1 MLRRYHQLDCAERFR
16 QNPKLTAS
24 EHIVVVLKISSSTP
38 LNVTFVELDVS
49 HTPSVPG
56 PEALSDT
63 SVTTRA
69 SGEEVS
75 LMVSPITSPTLT
87 VTTQAS
93 EEEVPPITSPAPAY
107 PTVAQNHANRHSD
120 VHRFESREAAEEFMG
135 STVFQTYNTSDNSY
149 LSVFGERIYKVY
161 TDGGYG
167 VWFGEN
173 HPDNV
178 AASLRGGNQCS
189 QQAELQAL
197 VDAYRITCDRQD
209 GRIYEIHCD
218 CQTAIDLVNISCL
231 NYCRFRS
238 TVDKIRQYKQ
248 RSNATIF
255 LLRVLGH
262 NGDPGNERAHY
273 LANMGR
279 KSCFKQDYPCVNGA
293 LRHLMGQGTSGP
305 RVWVNY

>member
-1 MLRRYHQLDCAERFR
+1 
-16 QNPKLTAS
+16 
-24 EHIVVVLKISSSTP
+24 
-38 LNVTFVELDVS
+38 
-49 HTPSVPG
+49 
-56 PEALSDT
+56 
-63 SVTTRA
+63 
-69 SGEEVS
+69 
-75 LMVSPITSPTLT
+75 MVSPITSPTLT

-107 PTVAQNHANRHSD
+107 PTYLWMNHANRHSD

-161 TDGGYG
+161 TDGSHTYTNG
-167 VWFGEN
+167 
-173 HPDNV
+173 PR
-178 AASLRGGNQCS
+178 ARKAT
-189 QQAELQAL
+189 

>member
-1 MLRRYHQLDCAERFR
+1 MAAR
-16 QNPKLTAS
+16 
-24 EHIVVVLKISSSTP
+24 EHDGPVTPVSSSTP
-38 LNVTFVELDVS
+38 LNVTFVEFDVS

-69 SGEEVS
+69 SGEEV
-75 LMVSPITSPTLT
+75 
-87 VTTQAS
+87 
-93 EEEVPPITSPAPAY
+93 PPITSPAPAY
-107 PTVAQNHANRHSD
+107 PVYLWTVKYCNYPGIYDNYRVAQNHANRHSD

-135 STVFQTYNTSDNSY
+135 STAFQTYNTSDNSY